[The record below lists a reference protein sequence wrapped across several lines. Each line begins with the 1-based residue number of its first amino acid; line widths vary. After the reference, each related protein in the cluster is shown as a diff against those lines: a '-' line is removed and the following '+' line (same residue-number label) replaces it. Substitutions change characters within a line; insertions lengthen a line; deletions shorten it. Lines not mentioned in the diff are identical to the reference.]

1 MKPRFAS
8 KEFHFLKPDSDGH
21 PPIQAP
27 DTYFSDLVH
36 QKTVS
41 FTAFEQRLVSADIPN
56 EAFVCAVIQV
66 AKTAS
71 EQTMEKARDIF
82 EACFHSVLDKKR
94 GIWETLDPSAFVL
107 VFWDYD
113 NRKKAMDLLES
124 LRNKITRALET
135 ELLVG
140 VALFPFQDYS
150 RSQVFANALKAIDHA
165 AFFGPG
171 HMRHFD
177 GISLNISGDRLYQL
191 AQYDAAIH
199 EYELGLDMEPKNIN
213 LMNSLGVCFGVTG
226 ELEKARQCFK
236 DALGIN
242 AREIMVV
249 YNLGLIHQILGDMDQ
264 AVFFL
269 RKAHGIDGNIFE
281 VELLLGHLF
290 FQAKKMDQALPHLE
304 TASRVNP
311 NAGMAFRIMG
321 EIFLER
327 RDLDQAVAAFN
338 TAVKLKPSDPM
349 ALSGYAL
356 AMALRKR
363 NLKIALTFAQKSVAL
378 EPENPVFQ
386 ERLAQVEQL
395 TQKSGKQDRTKKFA

>member
-1 MKPRFAS
+1 MKPKFAS
-8 KEFHFLKPDSDGH
+8 KEFAFLKPDSDGH

-27 DTYFSDLVH
+27 GTYFSDLVH

-41 FTAFEQRLVSADIPN
+41 FTAFEQRLSSAAIPKN
-56 EAFVCAVIQV
+56 TFVCAVIQV
-66 AKTAS
+66 AQTAS
-71 EQTMEKARDIF
+71 ESIREKARDIF

-94 GIWETLDPSAFVL
+94 GIWESLDPTAFVL

-113 NRKKAMDLLES
+113 NRQKAMDLLES
-124 LRNKITRALET
+124 LKSKITHALKT

-140 VALFPFQDYS
+140 VAMFPFHDFS

-191 AQYDAAIH
+191 EQYDAAII
-199 EYELGLDMEPKNIN
+199 EYEQGLALEPKNIN

-226 ELEKARQCFK
+226 ELEKAKKLFK
-236 DALGIN
+236 DAIKIN
-242 AREIMVV
+242 PGEIMVI
-249 YNLGLIHQILGDMDQ
+249 YNLGLIHQILDNMDK

-269 RKAHGIDGNIFE
+269 RKAHGIDGSIFE
-281 VELLLGHLF
+281 VELLLGHLL
-290 FQAKKMDQALPHLE
+290 FQAKKSDQAIPHLE

-311 NAGMAFRIMG
+311 ESSMAFRIMG

-327 RDLDQAVAAFN
+327 QNLDKAGAAFN
-338 TAVKLKPSDPM
+338 TAVKLKPADPI

-363 NLKIALTFAQKSVAL
+363 NLKIALTFAQKSVDL
-378 EPENPVFQ
+378 EPENTIFQ
-386 ERLAQVEQL
+386 ERLQQVKQL
-395 TQKSGKQDRTKKFA
+395 TQVSKNQDKTKKFA

>member
-1 MKPRFAS
+1 MTPKFSS

-41 FTAFEQRLVSADIPN
+41 YTAFEQRLLSADIPKK
-56 EAFVCAVIQV
+56 AFVCAVIQV

-71 EQTMEKARDIF
+71 EQTMEKAREIF

-94 GIWETLDPSAFVL
+94 GIWEALDPTAFVL

-113 NRKKAMDLLES
+113 NRQKAMDLLES
-124 LRNKITRALET
+124 LKSKITRALET

-140 VALFPFQDYS
+140 VALFPFHDFS

-191 AQYDAAIH
+191 EQYDAAIH
-199 EYELGLDMEPKNIN
+199 EYEQGLVMEPKNIN

-226 ELEKARQCFK
+226 ELEKAMQCFK
-236 DALGIN
+236 EAMGIN
-242 AREIMVV
+242 AKEIMVI
-249 YNLGLIHQILGDMDQ
+249 YNLGLIHQILEDMDQ
-264 AVFFL
+264 AIFFL

-290 FQAKKMDQALPHLE
+290 FQAKKLGQALPHLE
-304 TASRVNP
+304 TATRINP
-311 NAGMAFRIMG
+311 NSGMAFRILG
-321 EIFLER
+321 EIFLESKEM
-327 RDLDQAVAAFN
+327 DKAVAAFN
-338 TAVKLKPSDPM
+338 TAVKLKPADPM

-378 EPENPVFQ
+378 APENPIFQ

-395 TQKSGKQDRTKKFA
+395 TQTFEKQDKTKKFA